1 MYDTRIKIHAWVDNN
16 GFMIKTHAPGELGRA
31 LCTISFLGECRWIC
45 IPFDVPMAVTSSPP
59 PSDVLHYTLHVFSM
73 QPHHVLLLVIPSCTY
88 CVLQLLYDTTT
99 IKSVKHSSLHTTCKT
114 PSVLVCLRW
123 QDFCNAVFRKRECKL
138 LPCIPFRSDY

>member
-1 MYDTRIKIHAWVDNN
+1 MNDTRIKIHACVDNN
-16 GFMIKTHAPGELGRA
+16 GFMIKTHTPGELGRA

-73 QPHHVLLLVIPSCTY
+73 QPYHVLLSVIPSCTY
-88 CVLQLLYDTTT
+88 CVLQLSYDTMTT

-114 PSVLVCLRW
+114 PSVLVCLWW
-123 QDFCNAVFRKRECKL
+123 QDLCNALFRK
-138 LPCIPFRSDY
+138 